1 MPQATP
7 VSTSPCLQ
15 LMSKKIFEFILDLIF
30 PKYCFGCH
38 REGDWLCKKCKIKIL
53 PIKTQ
58 TCPNCKRI
66 TQAGRY
72 CPRCAKKV
80 CLSGVIVAA
89 YFEEGPVKELI
100 HNFKYNHIVELSK
113 ILGDLLENALRENQQ
128 YLGKNLLVTAV
139 PIHYLRK
146 AQRGYNQAEIL
157 AECVS
162 MALKFPKNF
171 KIIKKIRKTRPQVQ
185 TEAKKRRKNLINS
198 IQIYKNISLSGTTVI
213 LVDDVMTTGTTLNEC
228 ARILKEA
235 GARRVWGL
243 VVAKG

>member
-1 MPQATP
+1 
-7 VSTSPCLQ
+7 
-15 LMSKKIFEFILDLIF
+15 
-30 PKYCFGCH
+30 
-38 REGDWLCKKCKIKIL
+38 LCKKCKIKIL

-58 TCPNCKRI
+58 TCPHCKRI

-139 PIHYLRK
+139 PIHYLRQ

-157 AECVS
+157 ADYVS
-162 MALKFPKNF
+162 NELNLPKNF
-171 KIIKKIRKTRPQVQ
+171 KIIKKIKKTHPQVNFSG
-185 TEAKKRRKNLINS
+185 KKRRENLQKSFKIIDKSAVKNRTI
-198 IQIYKNISLSGTTVI
+198 V
-213 LVDDVMTTGTTLNEC
+213 LVDDVTTTGTTLNEC
-228 ARILKEA
+228 AKILKEA
-235 GARRVWGL
+235 GAKKVWGL
-243 VVAKG
+243 VIAKG